1 MLLLIGAMIVLA
13 VWLMFTVASQAPGVT
28 PELFQKSTLFPF
40 VFGYMRILGIS
51 YKAATAISIV
61 PSIGTALAYFF
72 IIAKQV
78 TAMASSGLLPPVLK
92 TRFGPN
98 DTPLYAYLLVSG
110 CALAANF
117 FARFVNI
124 YSTSTRTATIAGCF
138 VYLSMFYC
146 YYVFT
151 HRYGHMD
158 RAFRNPLGWVSAV
171 IGSVIFLGILVI
183 LLAFH
188 LEYRVV
194 TIFYFAYI
202 ALMVL
207 FYYVYVESHQ
217 HFSSSEQK
225 VFFKAYIINRKT
237 AVLNVLIVL
246 SLFSLVDSAE
256 AEEEDFHPAPA
267 A

>member
-1 MLLLIGAMIVLA
+1 MLLLIGTMIVLS
-13 VWLMFTVASQAPGVT
+13 VWLLFTVASQAPGVS

-40 VFGYMRILGIS
+40 VFGYMRIFGIS
-51 YKAATAISIV
+51 HKAATAIAII
-61 PSIGTALAYFF
+61 PSMGTAIAYFF

-78 TAMASSGLLPPVLK
+78 TAMASSGLLPPILK

-98 DTPLYAYLLVSG
+98 ESPLYAYLLVSS

-117 FARFVNI
+117 FARYVNI

-146 YYVFT
+146 YHVFT

-158 RAFRNPLGWVSAV
+158 RAFRNPLGIFSA
-171 IGSVIFLGILVI
+171 ILGSLIFLGILVI

-202 ALMVL
+202 ALMIV

-217 HFSSSEQK
+217 RFSSSEQK
-225 VFFKAYIINRKT
+225 VFFKAYIINC
-237 AVLNVLIVL
+237 
-246 SLFSLVDSAE
+246 E
-256 AEEEDFHPAPA
+256 
-267 A
+267 